1 MAQTAFV
8 PVTSSSESQPLKSP
22 YDKHPAALVEPGQD
36 FTVRLT
42 TISKSILDKYGNRMF
57 RGQYDNDYF
66 ALLTHFGIGHNGD
79 GKPSTSINH
88 VAKENSVSKDIL
100 SLWAENIRFIK
111 DYRAIGTDGDAGKVY
126 IGTTAMC
133 QSLGKSSVDN
143 VLEASKQVVDLV
155 GRFVPWLT
163 PYTTVGK
170 VAAEGVAYLLK
181 KIINNHSQC
190 ITSQLSLYPATLD
203 TPLPQG
209 DAYLQQG
216 SYVLFFEDVKPADIS
231 SLSLTREGELVATQ
245 RSGISVPPYTV
256 INLVDGIVDG
266 PSEVFQKSVAVDVL
280 EKYENRNDFISSSN
294 SRSQSLSFLAE
305 GLQKVGESYYYMRQI
320 RRYHELYNNR
330 HRSQKED
337 LRMASIKE
345 EIESAYPTL
354 KMES

>member
-133 QSLGKSSVDN
+133 QSLGKSSVVN
-143 VLEASKQVVDLV
+143 VLEAFKQVVDIV
-155 GRFVPWLT
+155 GRIVPWPT
-163 PYTTVGK
+163 SYTTVGK
-170 VAAEGVAYLLK
+170 VAATA
-181 KIINNHSQC
+181 
-190 ITSQLSLYPATLD
+190 
-203 TPLPQG
+203 
-209 DAYLQQG
+209 
-216 SYVLFFEDVKPADIS
+216 IS
-231 SLSLTREGELVATQ
+231 SALP
-245 RSGISVPPYTV
+245 I
-256 INLVDGIVDG
+256 
-266 PSEVFQKSVAVDVL
+266 
-280 EKYENRNDFISSSN
+280 
-294 SRSQSLSFLAE
+294 
-305 GLQKVGESYYYMRQI
+305 
-320 RRYHELYNNR
+320 
-330 HRSQKED
+330 
-337 LRMASIKE
+337 
-345 EIESAYPTL
+345 
-354 KMES
+354 